1 MAIRGEGSDPAHRS
15 TNRAVG
21 LELSAFPAGSV
32 IGDRLGLAEPGRT
45 PAGTGHLIGI
55 ISASLDRQIEGRH
68 VSAFK

>member
-45 PAGTGHLIGI
+45 PAG
-55 ISASLDRQIEGRH
+55 SLDRQIEGRH